1 MKTIYIK
8 VNLVF
13 NNLKCLC
20 LFLKKNYFIIKD
32 FDIQTYSDRVLF
44 PTQYG
49 KKIDLK
55 LASSIYESLTSL
67 IYDAASLKLDPNSPD
82 NRVGDYLWYYYNKLL
97 SNNLTV
103 NLFSLI

>member
-1 MKTIYIK
+1 MTKG
-8 VNLVF
+8 
-13 NNLKCLC
+13 
-20 LFLKKNYFIIKD
+20 
-32 FDIQTYSDRVLF
+32 FDIQTYSDKVIF

-67 IYDAASLKLDPNSPD
+67 IYDAASLKVDPNSSD

-97 SNNLTV
+97 SNNFV
-103 NLFSLI
+103 NCLYL

>member
-1 MKTIYIK
+1 LEKK
-8 VNLVF
+8 LNL
-13 NNLKCLC
+13 
-20 LFLKKNYFIIKD
+20 IIKD
-32 FDIQTYSDRVLF
+32 FDIQTYSDKVIF

-67 IYDAASLKLDPNSPD
+67 IYDAASLKLDPNSAD

-97 SNNLTV
+97 SNNLT
-103 NLFSLI
+103 FCFF